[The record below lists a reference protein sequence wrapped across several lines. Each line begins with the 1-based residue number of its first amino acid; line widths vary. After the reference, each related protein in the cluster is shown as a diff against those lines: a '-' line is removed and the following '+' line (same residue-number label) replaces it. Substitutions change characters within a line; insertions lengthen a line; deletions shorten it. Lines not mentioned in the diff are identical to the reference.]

1 MQAARAIVVFA
12 VLLVAI
18 GAPSGAVAACP
29 APQPYPGDAA
39 AKAAI
44 AQWMATKAAAGGL
57 PSELPVMGA
66 LVESGLTNLTLNDGG
81 EAGYFAM
88 RVAIWNGGA
97 YAGFPEQPQLQLQW
111 FVDRA
116 TSVRQARLAASM
128 PDPAADETSWGG
140 WIADALLPAE
150 QDRHL
155 YALRLAEARA
165 LIGTLCAVPAP
176 GPPDPGTGTAPPPP
190 PPAPVV
196 APPAADR
203 TAPAVR
209 ITSASSQRALRRGAI
224 LVSLRCPAE
233 ACSASARATV
243 ALPGSR
249 TLRLTAPRRAGT
261 AGRSI
266 ALRLALTRSPRS
278 AVRRALRS
286 GRKPRAVV
294 RILVRDAAGNETAL
308 RRTIKLVG

>member
-1 MQAARAIVVFA
+1 VKAARAIVVLA
-12 VLLVAI
+12 VLLVAT
-18 GAPSGAVAACP
+18 GAPARAVAACP
-29 APQPYPGDAA
+29 APLPYPGDAA

-57 PSELPVMGA
+57 PPELPLMGA
-66 LVESGLTNLTLNDGG
+66 LVESGLSNLATNDSG
-81 EAGYFAM
+81 EAGYFAI
-88 RVAIWNGGA
+88 RVSVWNGGA
-97 YAGFPEQPQLQLQW
+97 YAGFPDQPQLQMQW
-111 FVDRA
+111 FIDRA

-165 LIGTLCAVPAP
+165 LIGTLCAAPPP
-176 GPPDPGTGTAPPPP
+176 GPPDPGTAPPPP
-190 PPAPVV
+190 PPPAPIV
-196 APPAADR
+196 APPAADT

-243 ALPGSR
+243 ALPGR
-249 TLRLTAPRRAGT
+249 RALRLTAPRRTAPAGQ
-261 AGRSI
+261 AL
-266 ALRLALTRSPRS
+266 ALRLVLTRSAR
-278 AVRRALRS
+278 AAIRRALRS
-286 GRKPRAVV
+286 GRTPRAAV
-294 RILVRDAAGNETAL
+294 RIVARDAAGNETVL
-308 RRTIKLVG
+308 RRTIRLMG